1 MPDSA
6 ATGTYMG
13 FDYGARRLGVA
24 VGESVTGSA
33 RPLTTL
39 DCTDGEPDWH
49 AVAHLVGEWQ
59 PQALVVGRPCHADE
73 TASDSTEG
81 AEQLAQAL
89 KTHTGLAVAM
99 IDERLSS
106 HEASERLRERGYTS
120 GRTAD
125 RRALD
130 AVAAEVI
137 LESWFA
143 SRANL

>member
-1 MPDSA
+1 MPENIE
-6 ATGTYMG
+6 TGTYLG

-24 VGESVTGSA
+24 VGESITGSA
-33 RPLTTL
+33 RSLTTL
-39 DCTDGEPDWH
+39 DCADGEPDWH
-49 AVAHLVGEWQ
+49 AVSALIGEWQ
-59 PQALVVGRPCHADE
+59 PVALVVGRPSHADDS
-73 TASDSTEG
+73 ASESTRG

-89 KTHTGLAVAM
+89 AVHTGLRVAM

-106 HEASERLRERGYTS
+106 HEASERLRERGYTT
-120 GRTAD
+120 GRASD

-143 SRANL
+143 SRSTP